1 MRRQHGF
8 GLIEVMLAFVIVAA
22 TAGTLLQLN
31 KTYLEYSRD
40 GRNREVAMRLA
51 ESKLDELRR
60 FQHRAGFT
68 AIDSGSDSLSLDG
81 IEYHRNWT
89 VTAYTWNSASSA
101 WNMTSAG
108 DENTAKKQVEVTI
121 SWNEQGEPFSFSL
134 NSVISSTIPAIP
146 DPFDS
151 VPDNG
156 SNSKLKVKHTPGQ
169 LPDVVAIDLGDGL
182 KQETSKPLIT
192 VAQDPSSVRVS
203 EKTTIYDASNNKVQ
217 EQELETV
224 SCNCKLSSTAEAE
237 LPAQRTILG
246 SFSYWKEGS
255 KENKKIGVKL
265 NGKQDPLCDVCC
277 QHHFDGAIGDGAES
291 NFRKWYDAIKWVKAT
306 EIIGPHE
313 HYISSSGSAVAS
325 NGAEYL
331 EACRLVRIDGF
342 YKVASDWN
350 LVVLNVFP
358 EDYLIENENK
368 YQDYIKEVVIEYM
381 RAQVEDKDNYDVD
394 SYVPPPGPASFYDYL
409 GVSNEVSI
417 SPLTSVKLVARG
429 IYVDII
435 SPGYRESLL
444 SHMEDT
450 SVEQLLESGFL
461 KLLPFEDKNLDEA
474 VAWYLDDDAS
484 DDVLP
489 GKSDGETATIKARI
503 LRSNSGLTTNT
514 PISPFEESSDWVTAK
529 LKVNVAAP

>member
-121 SWNEQGEPFSFSL
+121 SWNEQGEPFNFSL
-134 NSVISSTIPAIP
+134 NSVISSTIPAISG
-146 DPFDS
+146 PFGS

-182 KQETSKPLIT
+182 KQETSKPVIT
-192 VAQDPSSVRVS
+192 TANNDPSRVRVT
-203 EKTTIYDASNNKVQ
+203 EKTTTYDALNNKVQ
-217 EQELETV
+217 EQELVTV
-224 SCNCKLSSTAEAE
+224 SCNCKLSESDAAD
-237 LPAQRTILG
+237 LPAHRAMLG
-246 SFSYWKEGS
+246 NFSYWKAGS
-255 KENKKIGVKL
+255 QEEKQRGQPGNS
-265 NGKQDPLCDVCC
+265 QDPLCNICC
-277 QHHFDGAIGDGAES
+277 KYHFDGGD
-291 NFRKWYDAIKWVKAT
+291 NDFLHWYDAIKWKNAGG
-306 EIIGPHE
+306 ISGPHA
-313 HYISSSGSAVAS
+313 HYESSLNTVADS
-325 NGAEYL
+325 VSDEYL
-331 EACRLVRIDGF
+331 EACRMVRIDGF
-342 YKVASDWN
+342 FKVANDWN
-350 LVVLNVFP
+350 LVALNIFP
-358 EDYLIENENK
+358 ESFFEANEET
-368 YQDYIKEVVIEYM
+368 YRAYVRVVVTEYVQAQLQGDWEYHAGSYIL
-381 RAQVEDKDNYDVD
+381 
-394 SYVPPPGPASFYDYL
+394 SPHLTSFYDYT
-409 GVSNEVSI
+409 GDDAYITSSESN
-417 SPLTSVKLVARG
+417 KLVARG
-429 IYVDII
+429 IYVDMI
-435 SPGYRESLL
+435 SPEYRESLL
-444 SHMEDT
+444 SSMESNTGSAVDIKK
-450 SVEQLLESGFL
+450 V
-461 KLLPFEDKNLDEA
+461 PFSDKNISEM
-474 VAWYLDDDAS
+474 VTWYLDGLES
-484 DDVLP
+484 DNVLP
-489 GKSDGETATIKARI
+489 EKADGESTSVKAEI

-514 PISPFEESSDWVTAK
+514 PISPFEEDNDGITAE
-529 LKVNVAAP
+529 LTVEVSAAP

>member
-121 SWNEQGEPFSFSL
+121 SWNEQGEPFNFSL
-134 NSVISSTIPAIP
+134 NSVISSTIPAISG
-146 DPFDS
+146 PFGS

-156 SNSKLKVKHTPGQ
+156 SNSKLKVKHTLGQ

-182 KQETSKPLIT
+182 KQETSKPVIT
-192 VAQDPSSVRVS
+192 TANNDPSRVRVT
-203 EKTTIYDASNNKVQ
+203 EKTTTYDALNNKVQ
-217 EQELETV
+217 EQELVTV
-224 SCNCKLSSTAEAE
+224 SCNCKLSESDVAD
-237 LPAQRTILG
+237 LPAHRAMMGIL
-246 SFSYWKEGS
+246 SYWKVGS
-255 KENKKIGVKL
+255 QEEKQRGQPGN
-265 NGKQDPLCDVCC
+265 NQDPLCNICC
-277 QHHFDGAIGDGAES
+277 KHHFDGGGND
-291 NFRKWYDAIKWVKAT
+291 FLHWYDAIKWKNAGG
-306 EIIGPHE
+306 ISGPHA
-313 HYISSSGSAVAS
+313 HYESSLNTVADS
-325 NGAEYL
+325 VGDEYL
-331 EACRLVRIDGF
+331 EACRLVRIDGLF
-342 YKVASDWN
+342 QVANDWN

-358 EDYLIENENK
+358 ESFLVENEDE
-368 YQDYIKEVVIEYM
+368 YQNYIKEVVIEYM
-381 RAQVEDKDNYDVD
+381 RAQVKDEGNYHVD
-394 SYVPPPGPASFYDYL
+394 SYVLPDRLASFYDYL
-409 GVSNEVSI
+409 GGSNEVSI

-474 VAWYLDDDAS
+474 VAWYLDDGAS

-514 PISPFEESSDWVTAK
+514 PISPFEEDNDWITAE
-529 LKVNVAAP
+529 LTVEMSAAP